1 MAQDDQM
8 QMGNQTVD
16 TPRLSGPIIID
27 KMKKGAFGIK
37 LNLLELDI
45 LVGVGGKPY
54 SDLGH
59 LSDEIEY
66 HLQEYARP
74 VLLSFMREGKLFH
87 VLTDRV
93 LGVDFLPVQG
103 DSLKS
108 LSSLM
113 RNVELPFSS
122 DMRNYHI
129 YCDKDKQAELH
140 SQTRS
145 ILAMLAPPF
154 WIMSQRFF
162 EGAIV
167 STLAVATAFVVHWML
182 GVLTYVILCLY
193 VGRDQHKL
201 GQSFM
206 GYRGFRQIFCIA
218 GTTEADAQLAALH
231 LDPELKFIFTPKKL
245 RQRLSKPV
253 PSRSIGE

>member
-1 MAQDDQM
+1 
-8 QMGNQTVD
+8 
-16 TPRLSGPIIID
+16 
-27 KMKKGAFGIK
+27 
-37 LNLLELDI
+37 
-45 LVGVGGKPY
+45 
-54 SDLGH
+54 
-59 LSDEIEY
+59 
-66 HLQEYARP
+66 
-74 VLLSFMREGKLFH
+74 MREGKLFH

-182 GVLTYVILCLY
+182 GVLTYVVLCLY

-245 RQRLSKPV
+245 QQRLSKPV